1 MNKYDETAVRRVQ
14 YIITSIVY
22 VDNGSN
28 FEAFSSSFFNKC
40 NSMLLEKNRSN
51 GKRNKNPIEIQ
62 LKEIDSREHD
72 ALFLV

>member
-40 NSMLLEKNRSN
+40 NSMLLEKN
-51 GKRNKNPIEIQ
+51 
-62 LKEIDSREHD
+62 
-72 ALFLV
+72 